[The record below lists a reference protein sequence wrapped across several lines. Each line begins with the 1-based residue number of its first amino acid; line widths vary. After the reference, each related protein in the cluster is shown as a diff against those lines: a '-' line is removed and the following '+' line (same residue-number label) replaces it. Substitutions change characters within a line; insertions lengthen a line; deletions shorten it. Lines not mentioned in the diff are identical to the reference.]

1 MRGSCER
8 REKKELAH
16 SSEIEQRRR
25 SQASR
30 DIERLR
36 HIVDSIAHIEDFLHD
51 KSLEQMKDDVMCYHA
66 VVYNIMII
74 GEAANMLTKEFRD
87 NHRVIPWR
95 QIIDMRNV
103 LVHGYFL
110 TSPLFVWET
119 YTNDLPFLKE
129 QVEKYITE
137 LTEE

>member
-1 MRGSCER
+1 MR
-8 REKKELAH
+8 
-16 SSEIEQRRR
+16 EQ
-25 SQASR
+25 SR

-36 HIVDSIAHIEDFLHD
+36 HIVNSIAHIEDFLRG

-74 GEAANMLTKEFRD
+74 GEAANMLTNEFRD
-87 NHRVIPWR
+87 RHSEIPWR

-103 LVHGYFL
+103 LVHGYYT

-119 YTNDLPFLKE
+119 YTNDLPLLKQ
-129 QVEKYITE
+129 QVEKFISE
-137 LTEE
+137 LSEK